1 MHRGCLCTQRNP
13 RSPDFKFKE
22 TGEPLWIESYNTPP
36 WVQED
41 LAAYD
46 ARRQHQTQES
56 WVRLVKVVESADMIV
71 KGICSYFTL
80 VYLFVFPVVMNNCS
94 MKHML
99 RQLLQ
104 DYSD

>member
-1 MHRGCLCTQRNP
+1 
-13 RSPDFKFKE
+13 
-22 TGEPLWIESYNTPP
+22 
-36 WVQED
+36 
-41 LAAYD
+41 
-46 ARRQHQTQES
+46 
-56 WVRLVKVVESADMIV
+56 MIV
-71 KGICSYFTL
+71 KGICSYFIL